1 MRTTKTILAV
11 DDEEGVL
18 YSIKNG
24 LESISDYKVIVAE
37 SGEECFQI
45 LQRGEKPDLII
56 LDIMMP
62 EMDGWKVQKKLTGT
76 KECENIP
83 IIFLSAKNDELT
95 KKRGNLISV
104 DFIEKPFEITE
115 LKKRIDHAIL

>member
-1 MRTTKTILAV
+1 
-11 DDEEGVL
+11 
-18 YSIKNG
+18 
-24 LESISDYKVIVAE
+24 LESISDYRVIVAK

-45 LQRGEKPDLII
+45 LNKGEKPDLIM

-62 EMDGWKVQKKLTGT
+62 EIDGWNLYKMITET
-76 KECENIP
+76 KECESIP

-95 KKRGNLISV
+95 KKRGNLISC

-115 LKKRIDHAIL
+115 LKKRIDHAIQD